1 MRKIYLYTIALVAS
15 VLSISCNDEWKDE
28 QYEQYVSFKAP
39 IGGNGVTDIYVRYN
53 AGGKVTYKLP
63 VIISGSVSNSS
74 SREVHVGVDPDTL
87 GILNVARF
95 GRKDLY
101 YLPMKEEWY
110 EFDKTV
116 DVPAGTSVTTMDVN
130 FMLGNIDMSEKW
142 VLPLTVTK
150 EPASNYVANPRKH
163 YAKAL
168 LRVLPYNDF
177 SGNYSTTTMQAFI
190 TGSSDPLVVN
200 NRTAYVAG
208 ENSVFFYAGVM
219 EETLI
224 NRRDY
229 KIYFDFVKLTE
240 TSGNVT
246 MRTDNP
252 KIKLVPTSPE
262 GVGYTISN
270 VMDALRPYL
279 MNRYL
284 TFNVDYKFIDYT
296 SAPGVEIPYEVKGAI
311 TLERNINTQ
320 IPDEDQAFEWQ

>member
-15 VLSISCNDEWKDE
+15 VLSVSCNDEWKDE

-63 VIISGSVSNSS
+63 VIISGSVSNNS
-74 SREVHVGVDPDTL
+74 SREVHVGVDTDTL

-95 GRKDLY
+95 GREDLY

-110 EFDKTV
+110 EFAETV
-116 DVPAGTSVTTMDVN
+116 NVPAGTSVTTMDVN
-130 FMLGNIDMSEKW
+130 FMLGDIDMSEKW

-150 EPASNYVANPRKH
+150 EPSYNYVANPRKH

-229 KIYFDFVKLTE
+229 KIYFDFTKLTE
-240 TSGNVT
+240 TSGNVI
-246 MRTDNP
+246 MRADNP
-252 KIKLVPTSPE
+252 KIKFEPASPE

-270 VMDALRPYL
+270 VMDATRPYL
-279 MNRYL
+279 MHRYL
-284 TFNVDYKFIDYT
+284 TFNVDYKYVDYT
-296 SAPGVEIPYEVKGAI
+296 SAPGVEIKYEVKGAI

-320 IPDEDQAFEWQ
+320 IPDDDQAFEWQ

>member
-1 MRKIYLYTIALVAS
+1 MKKIYLYAIALVAS
-15 VLSISCNDEWKDE
+15 VLSVSCNDEWKDE
-28 QYEQYVSFKAP
+28 QYKQYVSFKAP

-63 VIISGSVSNSS
+63 VIISGSVFNSS
-74 SREVHVGVDPDTL
+74 NREVHVGVDTDTL
-87 GILNVARF
+87 DILNVARF

-110 EFDKTV
+110 NFDETV
-116 DVPAGTSVTTMDVN
+116 KVPAGTSVTTMDIN
-130 FMLGNIDMSEKW
+130 FMLGDIDMSEKW

-150 EPASNYVANPRKH
+150 EPSYNYIANPRKH

-177 SGNYSTTTMQAFI
+177 SGNYSTTTMQVFI
-190 TGSSDPLVVN
+190 SGTTDPLVVN
-200 NRTAYVAG
+200 NRIAYVAG

-219 EETLI
+219 EEALI

-229 KIYFDFVKLTE
+229 KVFFDFTKLTE

-246 MRTDNP
+246 MRTDNL
-252 KIKLVPTSPE
+252 KIKLEPKSPE
-262 GVGYTISN
+262 GVGYTISE
-270 VMDALRPYL
+270 VMDATRPYL
-279 MNRYL
+279 MHRYL
-284 TFNVDYKFIDYT
+284 TFNVDYTFVDYT
-296 SAPGVEIPYEVKGAI
+296 SAPGFEIKYEVKGAV

-320 IPDEDQAFEWQ
+320 IPDDDQAFEW